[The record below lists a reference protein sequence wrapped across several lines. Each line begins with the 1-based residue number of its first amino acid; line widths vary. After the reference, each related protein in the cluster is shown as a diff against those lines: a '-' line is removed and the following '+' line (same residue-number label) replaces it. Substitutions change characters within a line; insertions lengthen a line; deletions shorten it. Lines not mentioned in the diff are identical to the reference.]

1 MRWLFF
7 CFHRTGR
14 VQAHHYKYPQHH
26 PHHCHHQCVHHCHSW
41 ALLLANWGLSPL
53 CHSWPLLCVCVQL
66 KRWRCASY
74 YFSCVFVSSCRMV
87 GLPHVTFCT
96 FSSWKSVW
104 TQSECFKQLWCQELP
119 GTSLNVYPSVMPLK
133 ADIYEILHS
142 CPLWHLCDVACL
154 KPLNTFEISDFCWT
168 PGFFWQETLEW
179 EWKRGG
185 RKYPSVFYFSPGSPW
200 VSGQSVK

>member
-14 VQAHHYKYPQHH
+14 VQAHHYKYP
-26 PHHCHHQCVHHCHSW
+26 HHCHHHCVHHCHSW

-53 CHSWPLLCVCVQL
+53 CHSWPPLSVCAQL
-66 KRWRCASY
+66 KWWRCASCD
-74 YFSCVFVSSCRMV
+74 FFCVFVSSCRMV
-87 GLPHVTFCT
+87 DLPHVTFCT

-104 TQSECFKQLWCQELP
+104 TQSECDRVVSNYDVKNCQE
-119 GTSLNVYPSVMPLK
+119 PSVMPLK

-154 KPLNTFEISDFCWT
+154 EHLNTLEISDFCWT
-168 PGFFWQETLEW
+168 PGVFWQETLEW

-185 RKYPSVFYFSPGSPW
+185 GKYPSVFYFSPGSPW
-200 VSGQSVK
+200 ISGQSVK